1 MTDSE
6 MKRME
11 TRIILATQVRFWM
24 RRFNMDVKAV
34 AKESG
39 LSYQMV
45 YKILS
50 SENSASMDT
59 VASLADAFKIQPAVL
74 LMPIKDNGGDE

>member
-1 MTDSE
+1 
-6 MKRME
+6 ME
-11 TRIILATQVRFWM
+11 ARIILAAQVRFWM
-24 RRFNMDVKAV
+24 RRFNMDAKAV
-34 AKESG
+34 ARESG

-59 VASLADAFKIQPAVL
+59 VASLADGFKIPTAIL
-74 LMPIKDNGGDE
+74 LMPTPKDSGDE